1 MTYLAA
7 TSDIPITPFQLFKGY
22 TYTPAPLEGTIPTR
36 FSLVFSNII
45 GFLTLIAGLAFIFYF
60 LLGAINWITA
70 GGDTQKSKLSRM
82 QIINALIGLVV
93 VIIANP
99 VIALIGKLLGIPLL
113 SPQDLIN
120 QFIFP

>member
-1 MTYLAA
+1 MTYLAT
-7 TSDIPITPFQLFKGY
+7 TSDVPLTPFQLFKGY
-22 TYTPAPLEGTIPTR
+22 TYAPVTGSGTIPTR

-45 GFLTLIAGLAFIFYF
+45 GFITVVAGLAFIFYF

-70 GGDTQKSKLSRM
+70 GGDTQKASLSRQ
-82 QIINALIGLVV
+82 QITNALIGLVIV
-93 VIIANP
+93 VIANP
-99 VIALIGKLLGIPLL
+99 IIALIGKLLGIPLL